1 MILKLLK
8 LKKDK
13 TKIKKINQEWLFKKF
28 NYWIGKNLSI
38 NNFKFLIKKNQK
50 FLRKK
55 FKLKSQNKI

>member
-1 MILKLLK
+1 MILKWFK

-13 TKIKKINQEWLFKKF
+13 KKIKKINQEWLFKKF
-28 NYWIGKNLSI
+28 SYLIGKNLSI

-55 FKLKSQNKI
+55 FKIKSQNKI